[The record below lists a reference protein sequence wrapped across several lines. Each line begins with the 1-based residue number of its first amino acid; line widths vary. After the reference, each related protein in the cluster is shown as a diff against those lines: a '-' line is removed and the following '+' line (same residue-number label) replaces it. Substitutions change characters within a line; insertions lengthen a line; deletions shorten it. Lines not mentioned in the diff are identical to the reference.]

1 MQELAVINLQE
12 ITQLSHGNHFFGV
25 LIPLVSSTMGVSFL
39 LLSILVS
46 IIVSCIFLPKL
57 LSSLGE
63 SIGYYLRRTSRTRRE
78 LLLAR
83 VASEQRNYS
92 SENTEIRSTEDDD
105 WEEIESY
112 AAGTTANG
120 GKADQDWKGIVGFF
134 HPFW

>member
-1 MQELAVINLQE
+1 MQEQAVIQLAR
-12 ITQLSHGNHFFGV
+12 ITQLSYGDHFFGV
-25 LIPLVSSTMGVSFL
+25 LIPLVSSKMGVSFL
-39 LLSILVS
+39 LLSVLVS
-46 IIVSCIFLPKL
+46 IIVSCIFLPKI

-83 VASEQRNYS
+83 VASEQRSYPSGNI
-92 SENTEIRSTEDDD
+92 ETRSAEDDD
-105 WEEIESY
+105 WEKIEGY
-112 AAGTTANG
+112 AAGTAANG